1 MRRNR
6 WLKWFL
12 IGLGVVVLLVVVAP
26 FVYINFIRD
35 DAPEELSLDDVAAE
49 TTTTGESGAST
60 TAGADGAI
68 DGTYNATEGTEA
80 GYRATEILLG
90 QEAVAAGR
98 TTDVAGTAT
107 ITGTTIDSA
116 DFTVQMATVT
126 SDQDRRDDQYRTRIM
141 DVATYPTSTFTLT
154 APIEL
159 PAVPALNEE
168 ITVSATGDFTLRGVT
183 KPVTFDLA
191 AKRTGPDTI
200 AVQGSIPITW
210 SEWNIPEPS
219 FGPAQVADNGV
230 IEFLLVLAR

>member
-6 WLKWFL
+6 WLRWLL
-12 IGLGVVVLLVVVAP
+12 IGLGVVVLLVAAVP

-49 TTTTGESGAST
+49 STTTGGPSAST
-60 TAGADGAI
+60 TAAVDAI
-68 DGTYNATEGTEA
+68 DGTYNATAGTEA

-90 QEAVAAGR
+90 QNAEAAGR
-98 TTDVAGTAT
+98 TTDVAGTVT
-107 ITGTTIDSA
+107 ITGTTIESA
-116 DFTVQMATVT
+116 DFTVQMASVT
-126 SDQDRRDDQYRTRIM
+126 SGEDRRDNQYRTRIM

-154 APIEL
+154 SPIEL
-159 PAVPALNEE
+159 TTIPAINEE
-168 ITVSATGDFTLRGVT
+168 IIVSATGDLTLRGVT

-219 FGPAQVADNGV
+219 FGPAQVAGNGEM
-230 IEFLLVLAR
+230 EFLLVLAR